1 MIRRLKP
8 AYALYNFF
16 KKSEL
21 EHNVSL
27 YEKYKVN
34 KKYYSSI
41 SSADFEHLDKGQS
54 HLKDLTTEELKSSP
68 YFSKLSNEYQDAMLD
83 WSDNGYVVL
92 RDFLNAEQ
100 VQQVND
106 EVERLLVNKEIEAK
120 YGGTKIMFSFRISDI
135 IKNIGE
141 DEQLKNI
148 LHLLLNRKVD
158 LFQSIN
164 FIPPSRQRT
173 HSDSIHM
180 STYPYGGMVAVWIA
194 LEDVTV
200 DQGPLHYYPGSH
212 KLPYVMNKDYNNHG
226 NALTL
231 GKKTYKDYEDHIA
244 KLIEEKQL
252 EKKVFLA
259 KKGDLLIWHANLLH
273 GGEPA
278 EPNVTRKSLVF
289 HYYAK
294 DVICYHEVTQRPTL
308 KPKH

>member
-16 KKSEL
+16 KKPEL
-21 EHNVSL
+21 EHNVGL
-27 YEKYKVN
+27 YKNYN
-34 KKYYSSI
+34 LSKKYYSTV
-41 SSADFEHLDKGQS
+41 SSSDFEHLDEGQS
-54 HLKDLTTEELKSSP
+54 HLHDLTLEELKASP
-68 YFSKLSNEYQDAMLD
+68 YFSQLSPDYQQAMID

-92 RDFLNAEQ
+92 RNFLNEDQ
-100 VQQVND
+100 VNQVND
-106 EVERLLVNKEIEAK
+106 EVKRMLANKEIKAK

-135 IKNIGE
+135 VKNIGE

-148 LHLLLNRKVD
+148 LHLLLNREVE

-180 STYPYGGMVAVWIA
+180 STYPYGGMLAVWIA
-194 LEDVTV
+194 LEDVGM

-212 KLPYVMNKDYNNHG
+212 KLPYVMNKDYDNQG
-226 NALTL
+226 NALML
-231 GKKTYKDYEDHIA
+231 GSKSYKDYEDHIA
-244 KLIEEKQL
+244 KLVQEHKL
-252 EKKVFLA
+252 KKEIFLP
-259 KKGDLLIWHANLLH
+259 KKGDLLVWHANLLH

-278 EPNVTRKSLVF
+278 KPDVTRKSLVF

-308 KPKH
+308 KPRN

>member
-27 YEKYKVN
+27 YEKYKLK
-34 KKYYSSI
+34 KKYYSTV
-41 SSADFEHLDKGQS
+41 SSADFEHLDKDKSQI
-54 HLKDLTTEELKSSP
+54 KDLTNEELKANPS
-68 YFSKLSNEYQDAMLD
+68 FLKLSDKYQNALLD
-83 WSDNGYVVL
+83 WSDNGFVIL
-92 RDFLNAEQ
+92 RNFLNENQ
-100 VQQVND
+100 VQQVNA
-106 EVERLLVNKEIEAK
+106 EVERLLVDKEIEAK

-135 IKNIGE
+135 VKNIGE
-141 DEQLKNI
+141 DDQLKNI
-148 LHLLLNRKVD
+148 LQLLMNREVD

-180 STYPYGGMVAVWIA
+180 STYPYGGMIAVWIA

-200 DQGPLHYYPGSH
+200 DQGPLHYYPGSQ
-212 KLPYVMNKDYNNHG
+212 KLPYVMNKDYDNQG

-231 GKKTYKDYEDHIA
+231 GKKTYKDYENHIA
-244 KLIEEKQL
+244 GLIEEEQL
-252 EKKVFLA
+252 KKKVFLA

-278 EPNVTRKSLVF
+278 KPNVTRKSLVF

-308 KPKH
+308 KPRN

>member
-21 EHNVSL
+21 EYNVRL
-27 YEKYKVN
+27 YEKYNIN

-41 SSADFEHLDKGQS
+41 SSADFEHLGEKQS
-54 HLKDLTTEELKSSP
+54 HLKDLTTEELKANP
-68 YFSKLSNEYQDAMLD
+68 FFNKLSDEYQKALLD
-83 WSDNGYVVL
+83 WSDNGFVVL
-92 RDFLNAEQ
+92 RNFLNEDQ
-100 VQQVND
+100 VQEVND
-106 EVERLLVNKEIEAK
+106 EVERLLINKEIEAK

-135 IKNIGE
+135 VKNIGE
-141 DEQLKNI
+141 DSQLKSI
-148 LHLLLNRKVD
+148 LELLMNREVD

-180 STYPYGGMVAVWIA
+180 STYPYGGMIAVWIA

-200 DQGPLHYYPGSH
+200 DQGPLHYYPGSQ
-212 KLPYVMNKDYNNHG
+212 KLPYVMNKDYNNQG

-231 GKKTYKDYEDHIA
+231 GTRTYKDYEDHIG
-244 KLIEEKQL
+244 KMIEEKQL
-252 EKKVFLA
+252 KKKVFLA
-259 KKGDLLIWHANLLH
+259 NKGDLLIWHANLLH

-308 KPKH
+308 KPNN